1 MSARLR
7 RAVLGLGVAILTG
20 GCRGRSDSAR
30 QGASST
36 VHAEVAIPFTPV
48 PGESS
53 PPHPCGPKRR
63 GPCLL
68 LGWEYYDF
76 AAGYSHSA
84 WFMDTDGRE
93 YQYGFGLDARPL
105 VPDPQ
110 ADPVRSALIDGSVS
124 DDDFARIVAV
134 STALPRRVIAAEV
147 THALSLLTSSQAGK
161 LEALRDSVC
170 YDSGGGSITGY
181 LFPPDGKEALPNVL
195 EEEQCFFIMKAN
207 RSPAARELAQWV
219 HKLRAQ

>member
-36 VHAEVAIPFTPV
+36 VHAEVA
-48 PGESS
+48 
-53 PPHPCGPKRR
+53 
-63 GPCLL
+63 
-68 LGWEYYDF
+68 F

-124 DDDFARIVAV
+124 DDDFARIVAA
-134 STALPRRVIAAEV
+134 STALPRRVTAAEV

-161 LEALRDSVC
+161 LEALRDGVC
-170 YDSGGGSITGY
+170 YDSGGSSITGY